1 VATIGQQ
8 ATDQSGKVLTVGD
21 QVSVPILVIT
31 VTSSGP
37 SATVTG
43 ATLGS
48 GTSVS
53 VQGGDLGASVY
64 DAKSAA
70 APSQAVTAQGLS
82 RSGLPVQA
90 ADQATV
96 IGTIS
101 AIASVNGAYGSAAAV
116 TVLTQNSNT
125 SLALRGSD
133 IHASMQNS

>member
-1 VATIGQQ
+1 MAVGQQ
-8 ATDQSGKVLTVGD
+8 ATDQSGKVLTSGD
-21 QVSVPILVIT
+21 QVTIPILVQT
-31 VTSSGP
+31 VTSSGTT
-37 SATVTG
+37 ATVTG

-48 GTSVS
+48 GTAVS
-53 VQGGDLGASVY
+53 VQGSDLGASVY
-64 DAKSAA
+64 DAQSAK
-70 APSQAVTAQGLS
+70 APSQAVTAQGLT

-101 AIASVNGAYGSAAAV
+101 ALAAVNGAWGPAASV
-116 TVLTQNSNT
+116 TVLTQGTNT